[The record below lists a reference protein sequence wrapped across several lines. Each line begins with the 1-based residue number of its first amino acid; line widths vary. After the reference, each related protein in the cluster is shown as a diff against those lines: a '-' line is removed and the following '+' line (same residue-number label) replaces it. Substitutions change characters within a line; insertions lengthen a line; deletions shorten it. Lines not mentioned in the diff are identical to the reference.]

1 MLKRPNNSNLLI
13 IIGRNRK
20 WPTGPE
26 VTYFIPIWASCLKSF
41 LGVDICNFFSSLS
54 FRLSPY
60 LNIKTW
66 KNIFSIVKFNFKIF
80 LWPIHCWPWT
90 LPSSHMI
97 TLTILPMTLSRL
109 ENLTVGKMKRIF
121 IIINK
126 KTFGLASGSLKNV
139 KTLDLI
145 RFLIPNYIDQIII
158 VSSVQTPDLYCI
170 L

>member
-1 MLKRPNNSNLLI
+1 MTETGSDRH
-13 IIGRNRK
+13 
-20 WPTGPE
+20 GPE
-26 VTYFIPIWASCLKSF
+26 VTYFIPMWASCLKSF

-66 KNIFSIVKFNFKIF
+66 KNIFSLVKFNFKIF

-97 TLTILPMTLSRL
+97 TLTILAVTLSS
-109 ENLTVGKMKRIF
+109 ENLTVGKMKRILF

-126 KTFGLASGSLKNV
+126 KSFGLASGSLKNV

-145 RFLIPNYIDQIII
+145 RF
-158 VSSVQTPDLYCI
+158 
-170 L
+170 

>member
-1 MLKRPNNSNLLI
+1 MTETGSDRQ
-13 IIGRNRK
+13 
-20 WPTGPE
+20 GPE
-26 VTYFIPIWASCLKSF
+26 VTYFIPMWASCLKSF

-66 KNIFSIVKFNFKIF
+66 KNIFSLVKFNFKIF

-97 TLTILPMTLSRL
+97 TLTILAVTLSS
-109 ENLTVGKMKRIF
+109 ENLTIGKMKRILF

-126 KTFGLASGSLKNV
+126 KFWTCLGKS
-139 KTLDLI
+139 
-145 RFLIPNYIDQIII
+145 YIKM
-158 VSSVQTPDLYCI
+158 LRLWI

>member
-1 MLKRPNNSNLLI
+1 MTNSNSNLLI
-13 IIGRNRK
+13 ITGRNRK
-20 WPTGPE
+20 WLTGPE

-97 TLTILPMTLSRL
+97 TLTILAMTLSRL

-126 KTFGLASGSLKNV
+126 KV
-139 KTLDLI
+139 LDLP
-145 RFLIPNYIDQIII
+145 REVLKM
-158 VSSVQTPDLYCI
+158 
-170 L
+170 